1 VSELKEVTREIRDTD
16 GDVEFGISTPGR
28 TVTDVELTWDDD
40 AFKVAQAA
48 AEKCGWG
55 AVARE
60 NLLEELIAIEP
71 TKS

>member
-1 VSELKEVTREIRDTD
+1 M
-16 GDVEFGISTPGR
+16 
-28 TVTDVELTWDDD
+28 ELTWDDD
-40 AFKVAQAA
+40 AFKVAQEA